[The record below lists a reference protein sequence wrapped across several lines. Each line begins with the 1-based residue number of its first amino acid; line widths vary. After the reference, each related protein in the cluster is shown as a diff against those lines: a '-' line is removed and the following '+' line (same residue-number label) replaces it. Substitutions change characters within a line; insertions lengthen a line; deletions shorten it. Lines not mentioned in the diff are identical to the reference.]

1 MDSNTSF
8 MSYFHQDIDTTIE
21 TQLYKVVEFNKE
33 ELDKIPLTS
42 IHRKYAEQKYK
53 DEQYRLVRR
62 FAKQWSKINKKIS
75 SKLDDLL
82 DNFANN
88 FTLDTQL
95 KKLHPSKIDKQ
106 DFKSFTING
115 LTSFSSMNSRIVLY
129 NSILTA
135 VNSIDRIITEDI
147 EDDNLLGNTL
157 TKLLE
162 QVTSCGFTINL
173 EDKDISDYTSYIDIT
188 SAFTSINKT
197 LGELDY
203 IPNDVCRFA
212 MTMSKLKTNILNTSL
227 FLQNRLKSQPSQE
240 SNSSDNT
247 TIIGLLYYSLPND
260 EFITMKARMMRIAVL
275 TSLFNSICH
284 YSFDIDFNSTIELL
298 NTAISVQK

>member
-8 MSYFHQDIDTTIE
+8 MSYFHQDIDTTVE
-21 TQLYKVVEFNKE
+21 TQLYKVVDSIKE
-33 ELDKIPLTS
+33 ELDKIPVTS

-53 DEQYRLVRR
+53 DEQYRSIRR
-62 FAKQWSKINKKIS
+62 FAKQWSKSNKKINTKCEDVLTNLS
-75 SKLDDLL
+75 T
-82 DNFANN
+82 NFAIDNK
-88 FTLDTQL
+88 L
-95 KKLHPSKIDKQ
+95 KHLHPSKVDKQ
-106 DFKSFTING
+106 DFKSSHIEG

-135 VNSIDRIITEDI
+135 VNSIDRIITEEI
-147 EDDNLLGNTL
+147 EKDNLLGTTL
-157 TKLLE
+157 TNLLH
-162 QVTSCGFTINL
+162 QVRNCGYTVDLENKTIS
-173 EDKDISDYTSYIDIT
+173 EYPSYINIE
-188 SAFTSINKT
+188 SAFSNNKAT

-203 IPNDVCRFA
+203 VPNDVCRFA
-212 MTMSKLKTNILNTSL
+212 MTMNKLKTNILNTSL

-275 TSLFNSICH
+275 TSLFTSICH

-298 NTAISVQK
+298 NTAIAAQR